1 MPKTK
6 SVNGMS
12 CKISP
17 VNFFHILPSG
27 MLFSKSR
34 KNCSA
39 MKKSLIPL
47 FILAASV
54 LGFESCKKDNDSE
67 SARVQIRLTDAPAAF
82 QEVNVDIQSVR
93 VKFRDDPND
102 STKNWVDFA
111 TVPGVYNLLALQN
124 GVDTLLANGTV
135 PERQVKEIRL
145 ILGPDNTV
153 KENGVSYPLI
163 IPSGAESGL
172 KIKFSKNLNADLN
185 TIIVD
190 FDAALSVRQ
199 TSSGEYRLHPVLRIK

>member
-1 MPKTK
+1 
-6 SVNGMS
+6 
-12 CKISP
+12 
-17 VNFFHILPSG
+17 
-27 MLFSKSR
+27 
-34 KNCSA
+34 

-54 LGFESCKKDNDSE
+54 VGFESCKKDNTDE

-93 VKFRDDPND
+93 VKFRDDAND
-102 STKNWVDFA
+102 STKNWVDLA

-124 GVDTLLANGTV
+124 GVDTLLATGTV

-145 ILGPDNTV
+145 ILGTNNTV

-163 IPSGAESGL
+163 IPSGGESGL
-172 KIKFSKNLNADLN
+172 KIKFNKNLNADLN

-190 FDAALSVRQ
+190 FDAALSVSQNGAGVYSLR
-199 TSSGEYRLHPVLRIK
+199 PVLKIK